1 MCVCT
6 ANAVWRGVCMR
17 HTRSVEVANE
27 GEYSLERGGL
37 DLGRLDISPSS
48 LDRSLLAPIDRLLPR
63 STRAFLWLVMGFAV
77 GCWGLAL
84 ALAPERVA
92 FTKWHEWQIQP
103 FYISVH
109 FIAVRMFINIYTL
122 NFRTGVLHLDV
133 PLARSVRSIRLIL
146 GLPGLVVALLIAAPF
161 CISDYHNLHT
171 DRYAD
176 IGGGNHPSLLGYEL
190 WGIWSLEWFL
200 NALMWV
206 ILLGF
211 LWMNWTNI
219 RTHAFR
225 SAIDVVLREK
235 HYKPFLQMSAQGAT
249 VVLVFSTCTII
260 YVWFTGG
267 ELTDYLGLAITG
279 TLLVVGFLPPLFLI
293 RSKIDRAVR
302 SAMTELRQKMPQGL
316 TAESWPDT
324 HSAVST
330 LALQRRIDEV
340 LVLLRVSHL
349 ENLYRAPGQSEVKAV
364 VLRLLTAPAA
374 TAVWHVYHNW
384 GFVSK
389 LAAIR
394 SWF

>member
-1 MCVCT
+1 
-6 ANAVWRGVCMR
+6 
-17 HTRSVEVANE
+17 
-27 GEYSLERGGL
+27 
-37 DLGRLDISPSS
+37 LG
-48 LDRSLLAPIDRLLPR
+48 
-63 STRAFLWLVMGFAV
+63 
-77 GCWGLAL
+77 L

-92 FTKWHEWQIQP
+92 FTQWHEWQIQP
-103 FYISVH
+103 FYISAH
-109 FIAVRMFINIYTL
+109 FIALRMFIDIYTL
-122 NFRTGVLHLDV
+122 NFRAGVLHLDV
-133 PLARSVRSIRLIL
+133 PLTRSVRSIRLIL
-146 GLPGLVVALLIAAPF
+146 GLPGVVMALLIAVPF
-161 CISDYHNLHT
+161 CVSDYHNLQT

-176 IGGGNHPSLLGYEL
+176 MGGGNYPSLLGYEL

-211 LWMNWTNI
+211 LWMNWTSI

-225 SAIDVVLREK
+225 SPIDVVLREK

-279 TLLVVGFLPPLFLI
+279 ALLVVGFLPPLFLI

-316 TAESWPDT
+316 TAESWPGT
-324 HSAVST
+324 QSAVST
-330 LALQRRIDEV
+330 LALQHRIDEV

-384 GFVSK
+384 GIVAK

-394 SWF
+394 AWF